1 MVVRAALINDTS
13 RVGHHGCTVV
23 MRRIAALAAAAGIE
37 VRGRYPADMPP
48 EHLPWGDIDLVM
60 VNGEG
65 SLHGDRR
72 VAFDVARWGAEARR
86 RAMPSALIN
95 TVYQNNGEAIADLI
109 RAYDLVFCRES
120 ASRAALTRAGI
131 PAETVPDLS
140 LTWRPRS
147 AAGAGNHVVFGDSTI
162 RATTR
167 RLYEVARAI
176 DAPRFTLMTE
186 PPRLPDQP
194 WSNRKHILR
203 HRWLRLVAPLGLSSP
218 HLGSGAKVFPDPETL
233 VRWLSAEAAVLVT
246 GRFHAACI
254 ALDLG
259 LPVLAIRSNTHKIE
273 ALFADVGLEDR
284 MIDLEDLPALARDGT
299 LATRTFTSD
308 ERTRIAAFL
317 ADGERRAT
325 AMFGRIAA
333 LTGTAARHDMDASA

>member
-23 MRRIAALAAAAGIE
+23 MRRITALAAAAGIE
-37 VRGRYPADMPP
+37 VRGRYPAEMPA
-48 EHLPWGDIDLVM
+48 ERLPWSDVDLVL

-72 VAFDVARWGAEARR
+72 IAFDVARWGAEARR
-86 RAMPSALIN
+86 RAVPSALIN
-95 TVYQNNGEAIADLI
+95 TVYQNNGEAIADLT

-120 ASRAALTRAGI
+120 ASRTALALAGI
-131 PAETVPDLS
+131 AAETVPDLS
-140 LTWRPRS
+140 LTWRPGC
-147 AAGAGNHVVFGDSTI
+147 AAGAGGRVVFGDSTI

-167 RLYEVARAI
+167 RLYELARTV

-186 PPRLPDQP
+186 PPLLPDQP
-194 WSNRKHILR
+194 WSNRKRILR
-203 HRWLRLVAPLGLSSP
+203 HRWLRMVAPLGLSSP
-218 HLGSGAKVFPDPETL
+218 HLGSGAKVFPDPETMA
-233 VRWLSAEAAVLVT
+233 RWLADEAAVLVT
-246 GRFHAACI
+246 GRFHAVCI

-284 MIDLEDLPALARDGT
+284 MIDLDDLPALARDGA
-299 LATRTFTSD
+299 LAARTYSTD
-308 ERTRIAAFL
+308 ERSRIAAFL
-317 ADGERRAT
+317 ADGERRAS

-333 LTGTAARHDMDASA
+333 LARAAARHDMDASA